1 MMDGAEIKQKTDD
14 ELSGLLTDLKKET
27 LNLRFQQSGGQL
39 ESTARVRVVR
49 RDIARVLSEQ
59 NVRRKTAGE

>member
-1 MMDGAEIKQKTDD
+1 MNGAEIKQKTND
-14 ELSGLLTDLKKET
+14 ELSGMLTDLKKET

-59 NVRRKTAGE
+59 NARRKAAGE